1 MHPRPVSFHLSRLA
15 LPSLT
20 RGDARQRKGGGMN
33 KPFPSLIDRC
43 GIAAGSPLLQAAVAP
58 VGFERVTN
66 KLLPCEG

>member
-1 MHPRPVSFHLSRLA
+1 MLHLSRLT

-20 RGDARQRKGGGMN
+20 RGDARQRKGGMKMN
-33 KPFPSLIDRC
+33 EPFPSLI
-43 GIAAGSPLLQAAVAP
+43 AAGSLPDRCWITLLQAAVAP